1 MTEPLNYR
9 QRRGHGGARKGAGRS
24 PLVSKLD
31 LLLIGALIA
40 SKARELQTDEAY
52 RRLRREMPEYFEAS
66 DALKD
71 NKKLN
76 RQAFIRATE
85 LTKRIMTLSQH
96 NPRGTNNRELDE
108 IEAELAEIERQH
120 GFEMDQ
126 VNKMTSR
133 FDPSLMVPATRD
145 AHEAKTN
152 IRTSPLPKGDWVIQA
167 RKFVRQEWQK
177 KHGVTLS
184 NWQLRKA
191 TQTYRAALPLL
202 RGIDL
207 KRPK

>member
-31 LLLIGALIA
+31 LLLIGAFIA

-66 DALKD
+66 EALKD
-71 NKKLN
+71 NKKVHG
-76 RQAFIRATE
+76 QAFIRATE
-85 LTKRIMTLSQH
+85 LTKKSMTLLQH

-108 IEAELAEIERQH
+108 IEAELAEIKRQY
-120 GFEMDQ
+120 GVEMDL
-126 VNKMTSR
+126 VNRMTSR

-145 AHEAKTN
+145 AHEAETN

-167 RKFVRQEWQK
+167 REFVRQEWRDE
-177 KHGVTLS
+177 HGVTLS

-191 TQTYRAALPLL
+191 TQTYRAVL
-202 RGIDL
+202 RGADL

>member
-1 MTEPLNYR
+1 MTEANKKPKPA
-9 QRRGHGGARKGAGRS
+9 GHGGARKGAGRS

-31 LLLIGALIA
+31 LLLIGAFIA
-40 SKARELQTDEAY
+40 SKAKELQADEAC
-52 RRLRREMPEYFEAS
+52 RRLRQDMPEYFEAS
-66 DALKD
+66 GELKD
-71 NKKLN
+71 NKKVH

-85 LTKRIMTLSQH
+85 LTKKSMVLAQH

-133 FDPSLMVPATRD
+133 YDPSLMVPATRD
-145 AHEAKTN
+145 AHEAETN
-152 IRTSPLPKGDWVIQA
+152 IRTSRLPKGDWVIQA
-167 RKFVRQEWQK
+167 RKFVRQEWQT

-191 TQTYRAALPLL
+191 TQTFRAALPLL
-202 RGIDL
+202 RGADL